1 MITLSKS
8 KKDEDLKLLRAVYGI
23 VFFGVPHEGM
33 DISSLI
39 PMVGVDRNVSLIH
52 SIDRLN
58 SHILNIQQREF
69 HLALGEKGD
78 CEIVCFYETLE
89 SPTAQVRPSL
99 VLG

>member
-8 KKDEDLKLLRAVYGI
+8 KKDDDLKLLRAVYGI

-39 PMVGVDRNVSLIH
+39 PMVGAGPNAALIH
-52 SIDRLN
+52 SIDRIN
-58 SHILNIQQREF
+58 SHILSIQQREF
-69 HLALGEKGD
+69 HLALGEKGY

-89 SPTAQVRPSL
+89 SPTAQVWLSFA
-99 VLG
+99 VG